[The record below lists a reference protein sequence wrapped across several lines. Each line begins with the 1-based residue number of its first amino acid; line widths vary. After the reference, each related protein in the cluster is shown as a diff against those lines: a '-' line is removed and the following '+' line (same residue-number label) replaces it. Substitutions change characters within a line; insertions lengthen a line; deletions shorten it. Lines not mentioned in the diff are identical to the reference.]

1 MNKLALKST
10 QSVASH
16 MIRRLSVANSTMA
29 PNMEEIRGQLEKAK
43 SVMPEDKSPD
53 KKDLEAIKMAARK
66 LLRKR
71 DAHTEIRKRP
81 PLPNVKRPSQ
91 IK

>member
-1 MNKLALKST
+1 
-10 QSVASH
+10 
-16 MIRRLSVANSTMA
+16 MIRKLSIANSTLS
-29 PNMEEIRGQLEKAK
+29 PDMEEIKGQLEKAK

-66 LLRKR
+66 MLRKR

-81 PLPNVKRPSQ
+81 PLPVVKRPSQ
-91 IK
+91 MK